1 MVFVVPVILLV
12 VAVTVLFALLLYA
25 LQVLLLQLLAV
36 DEIQKTTL
44 SYKRPFAAKPP
55 CDLLFIKLWA
65 YNNFT
70 NARIGKSMSTP
81 GIKE

>member
-44 SYKRPFAAKPP
+44 SYNRPFAAKPP

-65 YNNFT
+65 T
-70 NARIGKSMSTP
+70 TLQMPELEKACQAP